1 VQEVSRRSVRL
12 PPMADDQQQVIDVD
26 DAIVN
31 QIGRTRSGQ
40 RLAWSPSAHNSQ
52 QVVDVD
58 HAVAVDIAG
67 HRSGFPCV
75 QIVAVAGLGM
85 RVRMVSLLV

>member
-1 VQEVSRRSVRL
+1 MSAGHEAGNGWHGPQ
-12 PPMADDQQQVIDVD
+12 AVIT
-26 DAIVN
+26 AN
-31 QIGRTRSGQ
+31 K
-40 RLAWSPSAHNSQ
+40 
-52 QVVDVD
+52 VVDGD

-85 RVRMVSLLV
+85 RVRMVSLLL